1 MITFILL
8 DYMNCKN
15 NESQW
20 QEVCNYQPHAFGI
33 KRSLNSNM
41 GKMFR
46 TLVHHLLILLAF
58 CLLFLDPTTCLWI
71 YCPVIQRLEQS
82 WVQYQLWNN
91 HWWRKL
97 VLTRKDLQR
106 KTEGKIFSKVGRRG
120 YTHNI
125 IKLYTHQMGNP
136 KTGIILQVS
145 ATGERV
151 LIPISSAPAR
161 GSGTKKTSPPE
172 HLVLKASGH

>member
-58 CLLFLDPTTCLWI
+58 CLLFLDPTTCLSNFFGLW
-71 YCPVIQRLEQS
+71 YGKQYELGLHNSLE
-82 WVQYQLWNN
+82 
-91 HWWRKL
+91 
-97 VLTRKDLQR
+97 
-106 KTEGKIFSKVGRRG
+106 
-120 YTHNI
+120 
-125 IKLYTHQMGNP
+125 
-136 KTGIILQVS
+136 
-145 ATGERV
+145 
-151 LIPISSAPAR
+151 
-161 GSGTKKTSPPE
+161 
-172 HLVLKASGH
+172 

>member
-58 CLLFLDPTTCLWI
+58 CLLFLDPTTCLSNFLACGMASSTSLDSI
-71 YCPVIQRLEQS
+71 TA
-82 WVQYQLWNN
+82 WN
-91 HWWRKL
+91 RFSQFPL
-97 VLTRKDLQR
+97 L
-106 KTEGKIFSKVGRRG
+106 KTLS
-120 YTHNI
+120 
-125 IKLYTHQMGNP
+125 
-136 KTGIILQVS
+136 
-145 ATGERV
+145 
-151 LIPISSAPAR
+151 
-161 GSGTKKTSPPE
+161 
-172 HLVLKASGH
+172 